1 MPCLSDVQL
10 KSIIHKL
17 SFPTKPKNGGEI
29 DNSIYSTALK
39 SIVAN
44 VSPSISNARIV
55 TSSLLPVLQERVRNS
70 VDDLD
75 VLIALLTRF
84 GASLTPD
91 EVLTTERTLLQ
102 VLQEE
107 KGLLQKRTITAL
119 GIISRYLESSQYLS
133 LIQFIQ
139 SEFNMKKD
147 DYNAVKNLSLLCGTV
162 AKADTSKFKSF
173 LPDLLPIIIDT
184 LQMNLIGEEED
195 ESPEL
200 LEIRDASL
208 STLEILSEFDH
219 NSVEPFIKNLLDVC
233 KTFLVYDPNFED
245 DEGDIFD
252 SEGDVKMDD
261 KNEDEDEDNDFDFGG
276 DDDDEYDIDDAAFS
290 DDDDQSWKMR
300 RHAAVLASNIAQNL
314 SGSLPL
320 IYEEILK
327 LVIVRVTKEREE
339 NVKVVNIE
347 ALDKL
352 IGASD
357 NDKYF
362 YSTKVNYSHKR
373 KSSDVSMFSFP
384 DPKEVLNEVLP
395 VVVKYIVS
403 DINSKSTSVATK
415 HAYISVLKTYINV
428 VEGFPAE
435 DLSKV
440 VSTISELSKVPS
452 SPFLKD
458 LLELVSAVLKKH
470 KVAILTPHIP
480 ILTQVIISGINDTYY
495 RTSLEGLDTSRN
507 LFPLFKEN
515 KELSGNDLKDV
526 FINKISQSSFD
537 IETRKKAIHALGSL
551 IAVANLPVDDANQS
565 ANSICEQLTNELLRV
580 DALQA
585 IVTFVSVD
593 ESANSFSTDWFFE
606 TAKNIA
612 AFLKQKS
619 LTVRSE
625 TLNTLHALVKIIS
638 SRSGSQASN
647 ELDLIVQTLLG
658 HVSGI
663 SSPPAAE
670 VPLIGT
676 IVQIFSETL
685 GVVDNSI
692 SSQIIEFGMFVL
704 TQDFATKIQ
713 SSILDLFD
721 KITRLKMT
729 SNIFDTL
736 SKLPFTGDSLVPAAV
751 AIAIVNCKLF
761 EKVDI
766 LLQTITSGSIP
777 TDTERALHIL
787 GNVGKRTPLSISLEG
802 VYSNFESSVDNV
814 RSAAAL
820 ALGDIII
827 GNTDHYLPDLLQR
840 LISSESSTNVYLYL
854 FALRDIVY
862 HLQKNR
868 ESHVSQALLDQV
880 WDTLFSLKF
889 KDDMSEEGEKTLVAE
904 CIGRLSII
912 DPEKYLPALQ
922 KNLNSPEA
930 SVRRS
935 VVSGVKYTFGL
946 SLDKYDRL
954 LRPIVVDFLALME
967 DSNLGIRQVALS
979 ALTSAIHNKPLLLL
993 PHLSRLL
1000 PLLYKETVVN
1010 ESLIR
1015 VVQMGPF
1022 KHKVDD
1028 GLDLRK
1034 AAYESMFTLATTLP
1048 REWQLNLFKDD
1059 QFIDR
1064 ILAGLDDDQD
1074 IKVLSCVTI
1083 ARIISVDVRVLLS
1096 KRPSTGATTL
1106 EELIKKFTA
1115 ILSVQLKDTAL
1126 KQEVENQIELE
1137 RNVIRASLQIEEAI
1151 KEATSVSDLE
1161 FSEWAE
1167 FMKSPGIVSAS
1178 K

>member
-1 MPCLSDVQL
+1 MSSSSDVLYRIQNILEKIDDIDQDIRFMSFNDLNTFLSDPEFITVFRTQ
-10 KSIIHKL
+10 
-17 SFPTKPKNGGEI
+17 
-29 DNSIYSTALK
+29 
-39 SIVAN
+39 
-44 VSPSISNARIV
+44 
-55 TSSLLPVLQERVRNS
+55 
-70 VDDLD
+70 
-75 VLIALLTRF
+75 
-84 GASLTPD
+84 ASLTTKVANGIVMRLND
-91 EVLTTERTLLQ
+91 NISEVQ
-102 VLQEE
+102 NQAI
-107 KGLLQKRTITAL
+107 KC
-119 GIISRYLESSQYLS
+119 QYLS

-139 SEFNMKKD
+139 SEFNIKKS

-162 AKADTSKFKSF
+162 AKADPSKFKIF
-173 LPDLLPIIIDT
+173 LQDLLPIIIDT

-195 ESPEL
+195 ESSEL

-219 NSVEPFIKNLLDVC
+219 NSVEPFIKDLLDVC

-252 SEGDVKMDD
+252 NEGDVKMED
-261 KNEDEDEDNDFDFGG
+261 KNEEDDENDFDFGG

-300 RHAAVLASNIAQNL
+300 RHAAILASNIAQNL
-314 SGSLPL
+314 SGSLPS
-320 IYEEILK
+320 IYEEILR

-347 ALDKL
+347 ALDQL
-352 IGASD
+352 IGASGS
-357 NDKYF
+357 DKYF

-373 KSSDVSMFSFP
+373 KSSDVSMFAFP
-384 DPKEVLNEVLP
+384 DPKEVLNEVLS

-428 VEGFPAE
+428 VEGFPVE

-440 VSTISELSKVPS
+440 VGTISELSEVPS

-458 LLELVSAVLKKH
+458 LLELVSATLKKH
-470 KVAILTPHIP
+470 KVAVLTPHIP

-495 RTSLEGLDTSRN
+495 RTSLEGLDASRN
-507 LFPLFKEN
+507 LFPLFKES
-515 KELSGNDLKDV
+515 KEISGSDLKDV

-551 IAVANLPVDDANQS
+551 IAVGHLPVDDANQS
-565 ANSICEQLTNELLRV
+565 ADSIREQLANELLRV

-585 IVTFVSVD
+585 IVTFVSVS
-593 ESANSFSTDWFFE
+593 ESANSFSTEWLFE
-606 TAKNIA
+606 TAANIA

-619 LTVRSE
+619 ITVRSE

-638 SRSGSQASN
+638 SRSGSQVSN
-647 ELDLIVQTLLG
+647 ELGSIVKTLLG
-658 HVSGI
+658 HVNSI
-663 SSPPAAE
+663 LSPSAAE
-670 VPLIGT
+670 VPLVGT
-676 IVQIFSETL
+676 VVQIFSETL

-692 SSQIIEFGMFVL
+692 SSQIIEFGKFVL
-704 TQDFATKIQ
+704 TQDYATKIQ
-713 SSILDLFD
+713 SSVLDLFD
-721 KITRLKMT
+721 KITCLQMT

-736 SKLPFTGDSLVPAAV
+736 SQLSFTSDSLVPAAV
-751 AIAIVNCKLF
+751 AITIVNCKLF

-777 TDTERALHIL
+777 TDIERALHIL
-787 GNVGKRTPLSISLEG
+787 GNVGKRTPLSIPLEG
-802 VYSNFESSVDNV
+802 IYNNFESSVDNV

-827 GNTDHYLPDLLQR
+827 GNTDHYLPDLLKR
-840 LISSESSTNVYLYL
+840 LTSSESNKNVYLYL

-862 HLQKNR
+862 HLQKNH
-868 ESHVSQALLDQV
+868 ESHVSRSLLDQV
-880 WDTLFSLKF
+880 WETLFSLKF

-922 KNLNSPEA
+922 ENLNSPEA

-1059 QFIDR
+1059 QFIER
-1064 ILAGLDDDQD
+1064 ILVGLDDEQD

-1096 KRPSTGATTL
+1096 KRLSTGATTL

-1126 KQEVENQIELE
+1126 KQEVENQVELE
-1137 RNVIRASLQIEEAI
+1137 RNVVRASLQIEEAI

-1161 FSEWAE
+1161 FSGWAE
-1167 FMKSPGIVSAS
+1167 FMKSPGIVSAY